1 MFFNLGAGAMAK
13 FVNLNKAL
21 NAKDWTTA
29 AKEMKNSAWL
39 VSYK

>member
-13 FVNLNKAL
+13 FVNMNKAL
-21 NAKDWTTA
+21 NTKDWATA

-39 VSYK
+39 VTNK